1 LRKIGAVALS
11 IPVVVVVYL
20 ATLIRTRILVR
31 VAVLVLFAIGIGLG
45 SLNLAPP
52 SAIVATP
59 ASTPR
64 ILVSA
69 DVRTVFLVGHDLRAP
84 VSVEFSASMDPAAVA
99 AALRI
104 EPPVA
109 VHILWDAAGRTL
121 TIQPVER
128 WQAGTLYSVAVGSHA
143 TDSTGARLR
152 APVRAAFLTASAG
165 IGSIAATRTFTERV
179 AVDTAFTI
187 ALDRPVDIGA
197 ATRALTVQPPIPGT
211 LTELPAPVG
220 GSQLRFEPAQ
230 LLAPDT
236 TYRLSF
242 TGLVDTDGVPFSHS
256 PALSVRTVAAPAVVR
271 FRPRD
276 GAGDVERGAA
286 VSVRFTQSMDRSV
299 TGAAF
304 RVLVDGTVVA
314 GTVRWAEDDTVLVFD
329 PADDFP
335 YGATVRVEVSEL
347 ARSTGGSALATTAA
361 RFTVEAR
368 PVPKPTAAPKPT
380 SSPSSGGTVSAASWY
395 AVETYYLKLMNCTR
409 TGGLVTSTGSCSSP
423 GGRDV
428 APLKLDSGI
437 SSKVAR
443 PYAKVLAT
451 RNLCSHFV
459 GGNPGDRLRAAGYT
473 SYRWAENLGC
483 RSGDPYAAVLG
494 SHLYFQSE
502 RSWSPPGGH
511 YVNLMNAAYDR
522 TGIGVWVAS
531 GRVRLVVVLY
541 HP

>member
-1 LRKIGAVALS
+1 
-11 IPVVVVVYL
+11 
-20 ATLIRTRILVR
+20 
-31 VAVLVLFAIGIGLG
+31 
-45 SLNLAPP
+45 
-52 SAIVATP
+52 
-59 ASTPR
+59 
-64 ILVSA
+64 
-69 DVRTVFLVGHDLRAP
+69 
-84 VSVEFSASMDPAAVA
+84 VEFSAPMDPAAVA

-128 WQAGTLYSVAVGSHA
+128 WRAATLYSVTVESHA
-143 TDSTGARLR
+143 TDATGARLR
-152 APVRAAFLTASAG
+152 APVRTAFLTASGG
-165 IGSIAATRTFTERV
+165 IGSIAATRMLGERV
-179 AVDTAFTI
+179 AVDTSFTI
-187 ALDRPVDIGA
+187 TLDRPVAIGA
-197 ATRALTVQPPIPGT
+197 ATRSLTVQPTIPGT
-211 LTELPAPVG
+211 FIELPAPAG
-220 GSQLRFEPAQ
+220 ESRLQFEPAQ
-230 LLAPDT
+230 PLAPDT

-242 TGLVDTDGVPFSHS
+242 TGLVDTDGVPFSQS

-276 GAGDVERGAA
+276 GAGDVERGAK
-286 VSVRFTQSMDRSV
+286 VSVRFTQPMDRSS
-299 TGAAF
+299 TEAAL
-304 RVLVDGTVVA
+304 RVLVDGTVVG
-314 GTVRWAEDDTVLVFD
+314 GTVRWAEEDTVLVFD
-329 PADDFP
+329 PAGDFP
-335 YGATVRVEVSEL
+335 YGAKVRAEVSEQ
-347 ARSTGGSALATTAA
+347 ARSTGGSALAATVAG
-361 RFTVEAR
+361 FTVEAK

-380 SSPSSGGTVSAASWY
+380 SPPSSGGTVSSASWY

-428 APLKLDSGI
+428 AALKLDSGI

-443 PYAKVLAT
+443 PYAKLLAT
-451 RNLCSHFV
+451 RSLCSHFV

-494 SHLYFQSE
+494 SHLYFQGE

-511 YVNLMNAAYDR
+511 YVNLMNPAYDR